1 MRILHSSDWHLGKTL
16 DGYSRIEEQEKF
28 LEFFVEK
35 SREIQP
41 DIIIIA
47 GDIFDTSN
55 PSAVA
60 EKMFYDVLTNI
71 SSNTSSLI
79 VIIPGNHDSPKR
91 LASAKLLARTHGII
105 IYENND
111 DKIDIFE
118 VN

>member
-55 PSAVA
+55 PSAIA

-71 SSNTSSLI
+71 TSTT
-79 VIIPGNHDSPKR
+79 GN
-91 LASAKLLARTHGII
+91 KLTLK
-105 IYENND
+105 ENGENPFF
-111 DKIDIFE
+111 K
-118 VN
+118 